1 MARNG
6 FLGRLIRRLV
16 LLTAIAVLVVA
27 AGLYTSALMRVNR
40 FEAAQSAPRTT
51 YYASNGDVIATP
63 SEVQRIYVPLNRIP
77 RSLQLAIVGIEDS
90 QFYEH
95 KGINIRSIARALF
108 INLLS
113 GRVVQGGSTI
123 TQQLAKTIFLSPERT
138 LARKLEEAFLAIELE
153 RRYSKDKILEMYLNN
168 IYLGSGN
175 TGVQA
180 AALSY
185 FGKSVSDLTLAESA
199 LIAGLPKAPSLY
211 SPLVNPQLA
220 RARRNV
226 VLGRMDELG
235 YITPAQATTAQAEPV
250 RTAGAAE
257 VASAAAPY
265 FTQYVTQLLIDRFGE
280 DRTYRGGLQV
290 YTTLDPAM
298 QAAANAAFKKVQGAL
313 VAIDPRNGQIK
324 AMVGGR
330 SYAESQFNRA
340 TLAFRQ
346 PGSAFKPFVYVT
358 AFEHGFTQNMIFE
371 DAYTDFN
378 GYAPIN
384 YDDKFKGQMTI
395 KQAVVDSR
403 NVIAVKVL
411 QQVGVDA
418 VIKTATWM
426 GIDSLTRP
434 DRNLTLALGGLTK
447 GVTPLTLTAG
457 YVPLAN
463 GGFAIQPVAITR
475 VTDSKGKTLWVNSPR
490 PKRVIHASSAYLM
503 TDILRA
509 VIEYGTG
516 QAAKIGRPAAG
527 KTGTTNNKA
536 TAWFVGYTPD
546 LVATVYVGN
555 DDGTPVGLSGGTIAA
570 PIWQKFM
577 SRALANRPITDFTP
591 PPDVVTGVPISIYTG
606 QPASVYTPS
615 SEVEWDAFV
624 QGTVPW
630 QYAQSPGAWQGAFR
644 PFPAPTAGGQQR
656 TTPTPVNSEAAG
668 EPPLALPEEPQPEP
682 PLEPEPPGQPPLPPA
697 QPGPQPPQ
705 PSLPEQPPVEAPAT
719 SPAPPVPPESGTPTP
734 AHVQRKRR

>member
-6 FLGRLIRRLV
+6 FWGRLIRRS
-16 LLTAIAVLVVA
+16 ILVVILA
-27 AGLYTSALMRVNR
+27 VAVVLAGLFTSAVVRVNR
-40 FEAAQSAPRTT
+40 FESAESAPKTT
-51 YYASNGDVIATP
+51 FYAANGDVIATP
-63 SEVQRIYVPLNRIP
+63 SEIQRIYVPLNRIP
-77 RSLQLAIVGIEDS
+77 RSLQLAIIGIEDS

-95 KGINIRSIARALF
+95 KGINIRGIARAIL
-108 INLLS
+108 IDLLS
-113 GRVVQGGSTI
+113 GRVIQGGSTI
-123 TQQLAKTIFLSPERT
+123 TQQLAKNIFLGPERT
-138 LARKLEEAFLAIELE
+138 FARKLEEAFLAIELE
-153 RRYSKDKILEMYLNN
+153 RRYTKDKILEMYLNN

-175 TGVQA
+175 YGVQS

-211 SPLVNPQLA
+211 SPLVNPDLA

-226 VLGRMDELG
+226 VLGRMEELG
-235 YITPAQATTAQAEPV
+235 YITPARATTAQAEPV
-250 RTAGAAE
+250 RTAGTAE

-265 FTQYVTQLLIDRFGE
+265 FTQYVTQLLINHFGE

-298 QAAANAAFKKVQGAL
+298 QASANAAFKKVQGAL
-313 VAIDPRNGQIK
+313 VAIDPRNGYIK

-330 SYAESQFNRA
+330 SYTESQFNRA
-340 TLAFRQ
+340 TLAYRQ

-358 AFEHGFTQNMIFE
+358 AFEHGFTQNMIF
-371 DAYTDFN
+371 DDSFTDFN
-378 GYAPIN
+378 GYTPVN
-384 YDDKFKGQMTI
+384 YDDKFKGPMTV

-411 QQVGVDA
+411 QQVGVDS
-418 VIKTATWM
+418 VIETATWM

-447 GVTPLTLTAG
+447 GVTPLILTAA
-457 YVPLAN
+457 YVPFAN
-463 GGFAIQPVAITR
+463 GGFAIKPVAITR
-475 VTDSKGKTLWVNSPR
+475 VTDSKGKTLWINTPG

-516 QAAKIGRPAAG
+516 QAGKIGRPAAG
-527 KTGTTNNKA
+527 KTGTTNQKVN
-536 TAWFVGYTPD
+536 AWFVGYTPD

-555 DDGTPVGLSGGTIAA
+555 DDETPVGLSGGTIAA

-591 PPDVVTGVPISIYTG
+591 PPEVVTGIPISIYTG
-606 QPASVYTPS
+606 QPASSYTPS
-615 SEVEWDAFV
+615 TEVEWDAFV

-630 QYAQSPGAWQGAFR
+630 QYAQSGNWQGSYR
-644 PFPAPTAGGQQR
+644 PFPAPTAGGPK

-668 EPPLALPEEPQPEP
+668 EPPLTLPEP
-682 PLEPEPPGQPPLPPA
+682 PQPAPAQPPPA
-697 QPGPQPPQ
+697 QPSPEPQPPLEA
-705 PSLPEQPPVEAPAT
+705 PVYSPLPPPAPGEQPPAA
-719 SPAPPVPPESGTPTP
+719 AI
-734 AHVQRKRR
+734 QRRRR